1 MEKKKI
7 LKRIIITGTHL
18 TPAIELINQLKT
30 DSQIK
35 WDIFYI
41 GRLFN
46 SATDKIPSIESSIIP
61 QLGIKFY
68 PINSGKFDRKFFWNN
83 FFELIE
89 FFKGFFDCLKIIS
102 IIKPDFIVSFGGY
115 VSVLPV
121 IIGFFKKIPSIT
133 HEQTPTISLTT
144 KINSFFV
151 KKIALSFENTVHIN
165 SLPKNKIIITGNLL
179 RSEIYN
185 QNSLLF
191 INKFKAQN
199 SPIIYVTAGNQGS
212 QVINKIILKIKS
224 KLKNFIIVHQTGQK
238 DFEKIKNE
246 IKNTKNYFAFDYIN
260 LNDIG
265 WILNKSD
272 IIISRSGANTSQEIV
287 ALNKKS
293 ILIPMPK
300 SQQNEQKIN
309 ASWVKNQLPDQT
321 IIIPQEKLNS
331 KIILE
336 SIKKLSN
343 IKTENK
349 KNNIQTNKKIINLIH
364 EII

>member
-7 LKRIIITGTHL
+7 SKRIIITGTHL

-30 DSQIK
+30 DNQIN
-35 WDIFYI
+35 WNIFYI

-61 QLGIKFY
+61 KLGIKFY

-89 FFKGFFDCLKIIS
+89 FFKGFFACLKIITT
-102 IIKPDFIVSFGGY
+102 IKPDFIFSFGGY
-115 VSVLPV
+115 VSVLPI

-133 HEQTPTISLTT
+133 HEQTLTISLTT

-151 KKIALSFENTVHIN
+151 KKIALSFEET
-165 SLPKNKIIITGNLL
+165 KNMEKLSKQKIAITGNLL

-185 QNSLLF
+185 QNSILFKNLKLKDKNLLY
-191 INKFKAQN
+191 I
-199 SPIIYVTAGNQGS
+199 TAGNQGS
-212 QVINKIILKIKS
+212 QIINNIILKIKS
-224 KLKNFIIVHQTGQK
+224 NLNNFIIIHQTGQK
-238 DFEKIKNE
+238 DFEKIKNK
-246 IKNTKNYFAFDYIN
+246 IKNKKNYFAFDYIN

-287 ALNKKS
+287 ALKKKS

-300 SQQNEQKIN
+300 SQQNEQKMN
-309 ASWVKNQLPDQT
+309 ALWVKNQLPNQT
-321 IIIPQEKLNS
+321 IVIPQEKLDS
-331 KIILE
+331 KILLE
-336 SIKKLSN
+336 SIKNLIS
-343 IKTENK
+343 IKTEK
-349 KNNIQTNKKIINLIH
+349 QENNIVQTNKKILELIH
-364 EII
+364 ENI